1 MGSEF
6 RGGQVGVTRPGPHT
20 QDLRVAV
27 AMTGGVSLAVW
38 IGGVVRELNLLQQA
52 GWLRATGGSDD
63 LGGTAGSDERGLARY
78 LRLISL
84 LDVLVAID
92 IMSGTGGGGV
102 NAAVLG
108 MARACPC
115 DLGGLRDMWLEAGAF
130 ETLLREP
137 TEPSPLSLLDGDVLL
152 ERLRAGMK
160 ALGAKPSPAR
170 PPLYACGASSGKPL
184 TRVFI
189 ASTLLAGEA
198 SWFTDDAG
206 TLVRDM
212 DHRGLFV
219 FDETHLAD
227 PDARDALAVAAR
239 ASMAFPMAFEP
250 TFVAY
255 SQVPGQG
262 HSPGMREFANI
273 TRAHWAADGGLL
285 TSRPFT
291 PLLQAI
297 YDRTAEHQVRRVLLY
312 VVPSAGDPFPAGDA
326 SGEKPPTFRAALL
339 QDLSAVLNQS
349 ISADLKALRDH
360 NDRVDSLRVTRIR
373 MADFG
378 VRLRQAAR
386 PSRKDGTERLVTP
399 QMMDD
404 YCYRQARFVARPV
417 IEALVRVLNTMSTDQ
432 IPASFRGASSPGRS
446 VERDCQEA
454 AAAAIAQSWRPR
466 QQNANRYTQL
476 ASFGHAP
483 YEGAEAT
490 VLSMIRAGFT
500 LAADDGQRQEIS
512 QLNHAIHRAYAAAE
526 RPDIEDFVADR
537 IRAPATTQRTLAE
550 LAGDITLA
558 YARELARPGPRRED
572 YHLQEGEDDT
582 LTGGWQRLAT
592 AVASHYGLLQDLA
605 RSAAPA
611 EPAAPL
617 GPPRSAVPARP
628 GKNPS
633 VHPAAPGHDALGQRR
648 LRAAAELGTLLQ
660 FLGDDTDGIADG
672 LFDLYVATRS
682 VLPVGLE
689 VEQRIELVQL
699 SADTRN
705 LLAPERNSAKSKLT
719 GLRLYQ
725 LGAFYKS
732 SWRANDWMWGRLD
745 GAGWLIH
752 LLLDPR
758 RVQAITRRQQGAGQ
772 RANWFYDQLRE
783 LTGDD
788 PPSQQTVL
796 RELAYLDD
804 DAGDQPTP
812 ASLPQTA
819 LWVASAWQRDIAAAE
834 LPVIAREIL
843 STPSRRP
850 SQWAHEV
857 LNAAGQQDIAA
868 AAARAAGEAAT
879 SGRWTRNQQAI
890 RQLNN
895 QQAVTPDVQLLATKL
910 RSCPVPDETLASEIG
925 EPLFTRT
932 ISQAAAVAAAIAS
945 GTTDHPSPLRATLT
959 AARHTTLA
967 GYRAARLTS
976 GRPRALIT
984 GGAALLILGLV
995 AAIQGSSL
1003 LGLTGIVL
1011 LLTGAYMTALGTWS
1025 LSLRILRFTAVI
1037 IVSAVVLLPGTPVV
1051 RRWLFGDGCGSPE
1064 CAGNGQAGHLLPWF
1078 RGPWHWPIFAL
1089 LIVLLLTVFKRRSV
1103 RTASRRK
1110 TKPRRD
1116 SAPIPPEDI
1125 QPNPPVAESDA
1136 DKTTSYR

>member
-1 MGSEF
+1 MGSEI
-6 RGGQVGVTRPGPHT
+6 RGGGVGVTRPGPHT

-52 GWLRATGGSDD
+52 GWLRAADGRDD
-63 LGGTAGSDERGLARY
+63 QGGTAGSDEPGLTRY

-84 LDVLVAID
+84 LDLTVAVD

-137 TEPSPLSLLDGDVLL
+137 TKHGPPSLLNGDVLL
-152 ERLRAGMK
+152 EKLWAGMK
-160 ALGAKPSPAR
+160 TLGAKPSPAR
-170 PPLYACGASSGKPL
+170 PPLIACGAASGKPL

-206 TLVRDM
+206 TLVQDM
-212 DHRGLFV
+212 DHRGLFI

-227 PDARDALAVAAR
+227 PDMRDALAVAAR
-239 ASMAFPMAFEP
+239 ASMAFPLAFEP
-250 TFVAY
+250 AFVAHA
-255 SQVPGQG
+255 QVPGQG
-262 HSPGMREFANI
+262 RSPGMRRFANI

-285 TSRPFT
+285 MSRSFT

-297 YDRTAEHQVRRVLLY
+297 YDRTAELQVRRVLLY
-312 VVPSAGDPFPAGDA
+312 VVPSAGDPFPAGDV
-326 SGEKPPTFRAALL
+326 SGEKPPTFGAALL

-360 NDRVDSLRVTRIR
+360 NDRVDSLRVTRLR

-386 PSRKDGTERLVTP
+386 PRQKGVTERLVTP

-404 YCYRQARFVARPV
+404 YCYRQARFAVRPV
-417 IEALVRVLNTMSTDQ
+417 IEALIRVLNTMPRDQ
-432 IPASFRGASSPGRS
+432 RPASFRGAPSPGRS
-446 VERDCQEA
+446 DERDCQEA
-454 AAAAIAQSWRPR
+454 AAAAIAQSWRPA
-466 QQNANRYTQL
+466 QGNANGYARL
-476 ASFGHAP
+476 ACFGHAP

-500 LAADDGQRQEIS
+500 LAANDGQRQELS
-512 QLNHAIHRAYAAAE
+512 QLSHAVHRAYATAE
-526 RPDIEDFVADR
+526 RPDIEDFVANR
-537 IRAPATTQRTLAE
+537 IRTTATMQRTLAE
-550 LAGDITLA
+550 QAGDITLA
-558 YARELARPGPRRED
+558 YARELARPGPRRQD
-572 YHLQEGEDDT
+572 YQLQEGEDDT
-582 LTGGWQRLAT
+582 LAGGWQRLAA
-592 AVASHYGLLQDLA
+592 AVASHCGLLRNLA

-611 EPAAPL
+611 EPAV
-617 GPPRSAVPARP
+617 PPGSPKPAAPARR
-628 GKNPS
+628 GRILS

-648 LRAAAELGTLLQ
+648 LRAAAELDTLLQ
-660 FLGDDTDGIADG
+660 FLGRDADGIADG

-705 LLAPERNSAKSKLT
+705 LLDRERASAKSKLT

-758 RVQAITRRQQGAGQ
+758 RIQAITRRQQQPGQ
-772 RANWFYDQLRE
+772 RATWFYDQLRE
-783 LTGDD
+783 LAGDD
-788 PPSQQTVL
+788 PPSPQTVL
-796 RELAYLDD
+796 KELAYLDD
-804 DAGDQPTP
+804 DTGDQPIP

-819 LWVASAWQRDIAAAE
+819 LWVACAWQVDIAAAE

-850 SQWAHEV
+850 SQWAHDV
-857 LNAAGQQDIAA
+857 LSAAGQQHIATAA
-868 AAARAAGEAAT
+868 AQAAGEAAT
-879 SGRWTRNQQAI
+879 SGSWTPNQKAL

-895 QQAVTPDVQLLATKL
+895 EQTTTPDHRRLADML
-910 RSCPVPDETLASEIG
+910 RTCPVPDETLKSEIG

-932 ISQAAAVAAAIAS
+932 ITKAAAVAAAIAS
-945 GTTDHPSPLRATLT
+945 GTTDRPSLLGATFT
-959 AARHTTLA
+959 AARHATLA
-967 GYRAARLTS
+967 GYRAAGLTS
-976 GRPRALIT
+976 GRSRALIM
-984 GGAALLILGLV
+984 GGIPLLILGFV
-995 AAIQGSSL
+995 AVIQGSSL

-1011 LLTGAYMTALGTWS
+1011 LLTGAYMTWVGTWS
-1025 LSLRILRFTAVI
+1025 LNLRVLRFTTVI
-1037 IVSAVVLLPGTPVV
+1037 IGSAVVFLPGTPVV
-1051 RRWLFGDGCGSPE
+1051 RSWLFGDGCGPPE
-1064 CAGNGQAGHLLPWF
+1064 CAENGQAGHLLPWF
-1078 RGPWHWPIFAL
+1078 RGPWHWPIFAGL
-1089 LIVLLLTVFKRRSV
+1089 VVLVVLVLTRRPV
-1103 RTASRRK
+1103 RAIRR
-1110 TKPRRD
+1110 RGR
-1116 SAPIPPEDI
+1116 
-1125 QPNPPVAESDA
+1125 
-1136 DKTTSYR
+1136 

>member
-404 YCYRQARFVARPV
+404 YCYRQAR
-417 IEALVRVLNTMSTDQ
+417 
-432 IPASFRGASSPGRS
+432 
-446 VERDCQEA
+446 
-454 AAAAIAQSWRPR
+454 
-466 QQNANRYTQL
+466 
-476 ASFGHAP
+476 
-483 YEGAEAT
+483 
-490 VLSMIRAGFT
+490 
-500 LAADDGQRQEIS
+500 
-512 QLNHAIHRAYAAAE
+512 
-526 RPDIEDFVADR
+526 
-537 IRAPATTQRTLAE
+537 
-550 LAGDITLA
+550 
-558 YARELARPGPRRED
+558 
-572 YHLQEGEDDT
+572 
-582 LTGGWQRLAT
+582 
-592 AVASHYGLLQDLA
+592 
-605 RSAAPA
+605 
-611 EPAAPL
+611 
-617 GPPRSAVPARP
+617 
-628 GKNPS
+628 
-633 VHPAAPGHDALGQRR
+633 
-648 LRAAAELGTLLQ
+648 
-660 FLGDDTDGIADG
+660 
-672 LFDLYVATRS
+672 
-682 VLPVGLE
+682 
-689 VEQRIELVQL
+689 
-699 SADTRN
+699 
-705 LLAPERNSAKSKLT
+705 
-719 GLRLYQ
+719 
-725 LGAFYKS
+725 
-732 SWRANDWMWGRLD
+732 
-745 GAGWLIH
+745 
-752 LLLDPR
+752 
-758 RVQAITRRQQGAGQ
+758 
-772 RANWFYDQLRE
+772 
-783 LTGDD
+783 
-788 PPSQQTVL
+788 
-796 RELAYLDD
+796 
-804 DAGDQPTP
+804 
-812 ASLPQTA
+812 
-819 LWVASAWQRDIAAAE
+819 
-834 LPVIAREIL
+834 
-843 STPSRRP
+843 
-850 SQWAHEV
+850 
-857 LNAAGQQDIAA
+857 
-868 AAARAAGEAAT
+868 
-879 SGRWTRNQQAI
+879 
-890 RQLNN
+890 
-895 QQAVTPDVQLLATKL
+895 
-910 RSCPVPDETLASEIG
+910 
-925 EPLFTRT
+925 
-932 ISQAAAVAAAIAS
+932 
-945 GTTDHPSPLRATLT
+945 
-959 AARHTTLA
+959 
-967 GYRAARLTS
+967 
-976 GRPRALIT
+976 
-984 GGAALLILGLV
+984 
-995 AAIQGSSL
+995 
-1003 LGLTGIVL
+1003 
-1011 LLTGAYMTALGTWS
+1011 
-1025 LSLRILRFTAVI
+1025 
-1037 IVSAVVLLPGTPVV
+1037 
-1051 RRWLFGDGCGSPE
+1051 
-1064 CAGNGQAGHLLPWF
+1064 
-1078 RGPWHWPIFAL
+1078 
-1089 LIVLLLTVFKRRSV
+1089 
-1103 RTASRRK
+1103 
-1110 TKPRRD
+1110 
-1116 SAPIPPEDI
+1116 
-1125 QPNPPVAESDA
+1125 
-1136 DKTTSYR
+1136 